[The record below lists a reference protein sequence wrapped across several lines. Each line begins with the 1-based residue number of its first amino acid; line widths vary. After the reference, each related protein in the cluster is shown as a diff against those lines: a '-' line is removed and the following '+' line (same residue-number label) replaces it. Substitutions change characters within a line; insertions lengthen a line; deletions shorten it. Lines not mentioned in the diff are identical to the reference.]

1 MTALLQVNGVSK
13 RFVKPASLTERLGAL
28 MGLAPVNQTVRA
40 VTDVSLRVPKGEV
53 LGLAGH
59 LFGRHPAAYALA
71 IRGYAFDEFGEGLSP
86 RASANLDAAVAFMVE
101 TMRARSFDQ
110 RAGRAD
116 PPAPVQQAVLN

>member
-53 LGLAGH
+53 LGLVGESGCGKSTLGRIIAGIYTPSAGDVQ
-59 LFGRHPAAYALA
+59 FDGAPVARQQGRHIAKLTTRVQMVHQDPFSSLN
-71 IRGYAFDEFGEGLSP
+71 P
-86 RASANLDAAVAFMVE
+86 R
-101 TMRARSFDQ
+101 MRVGDTI
-110 RAGRAD
+110 G
-116 PPAPVQQAVLN
+116 